1 MKFEDKK
8 AFVNGKIFTVNE
20 MQPFAESVVTRGNKI
35 LFVGSNADAKYF
47 IDASTEVINLYG
59 KLMLPGF
66 IDSHVHFIA
75 GGFYLLGLDLRPAK
89 STGEFI
95 SILKEYVNSNK
106 EKWITGGNWSHQDWE
121 TKSLPSKDMI
131 DDFSGDT
138 PIFIFRMDGHLVLA
152 NSLALKLAGITKD
165 TQNPD
170 GGIIEKN
177 PLTGEPTGILKDNAI
192 QLISSIIPFPSQKE
206 YNQSGL
212 AALEEAK
219 RFGVTSV
226 HDITLKNDFITY
238 QNLNKDKK
246 LTCRIYTRL
255 PITDY
260 KSLIDSGVLYDFGN
274 ERIKIGSLKAFSDG
288 SLGAGT
294 AWFFEN
300 YKDSKTNS
308 GLPMDIVSN
317 GNLEKW
323 AIEADRNQLQLSI
336 HAIGDKANSY
346 VLDLLGIIQKTN
358 PVWDRRFRVEH
369 AQHVRK
375 IDIKRL
381 ASLNA
386 IVSAQPYH
394 SFDDGAWAD
403 MKINE
408 HQLQEAYSFKSF
420 LEEGIK
426 LCFGSDWTVA
436 PINPLL
442 GIYSAV
448 TRQTAGGK
456 YKNGWIPEE
465 KISVED
471 SIKCYTI
478 NGAFASFEEN
488 IKGSIQ
494 AGKLADMIVLSE
506 DILSIEPD
514 KIKDVQ
520 VDMTIFDGEIIYQK

>member
-1 MKFEDKK
+1 MKYGNKK
-8 AFVNGKIFTVNE
+8 AFVNGKIFTVDKL
-20 MQPFAESVVTRGNKI
+20 QPFAESVVTQGNKI
-35 LFVGSNADAKYF
+35 IFVGSNTDSKYF
-47 IDASTEVINLYG
+47 IDSSTEVINLYG

-75 GGFYLLGLDLRPAK
+75 GGFYLQGLNLRPAK
-89 STGEFI
+89 STREFK
-95 SILKEYVNSNK
+95 SILNDYVNINK
-106 EKWITGGNWSHQDWE
+106 GKWITGGNWNHQDWE
-121 TKSLPSKDMI
+121 TKSLPSKSMI
-131 DDFSGDT
+131 DDFSSDT
-138 PIFIFRMDGHLVLA
+138 PIFIYRMDGHLALA

-165 TQNPD
+165 SQSPE
-170 GGIIEKN
+170 GGLIEKDII
-177 PLTGEPTGILKDNAI
+177 TGEPTGILKDNAI
-192 QLISSIIPFPSQKE
+192 RLISSLIPLPSKE
-206 YNQSGL
+206 EYYNAGL
-212 AALEEAK
+212 TALEEAK

-238 QNLNKDKK
+238 QNLDKVNA

-255 PITDY
+255 PISDY
-260 KSLIDSGVLYDFGN
+260 NSLIDSGVKYNFGN
-274 ERIKIGSLKAFSDG
+274 ERLKIGSLKAFADG

-300 YKDSKTNS
+300 YKGNKKTS

-346 VLDLLGIIQKTN
+346 VLDLLGTIQKSN
-358 PVWDRRFRVEH
+358 PEWDRRFRVEH

-375 IDIKRL
+375 SDIKRF
-381 ASLNA
+381 SKLNA

-408 HQLQEAYSFKSF
+408 HQIKEAYSFKSF

-448 TRQTAGGK
+448 TRKTAGGK
-456 YKNGWIPEE
+456 YQNGWIPEE

-494 AGKLADMIVLSE
+494 TGKLADMVVLSE
-506 DILSIEPD
+506 DILTIEPD
-514 KIKDVQ
+514 KLKDVQ
-520 VDMTIFDGEIIYQK
+520 VDMTIFDGEIINQK